1 MTEPLSARNEDLFSQ
16 RYRDSML
23 TKNWKKSVVF
33 IAHARSIALHIPVSA
48 YHQAIGSCI
57 ARIAML
63 TGGGGTRAELL
74 PRFLLHESD
83 FHDSDVGDSDR
94 VNHL

>member
-1 MTEPLSARNEDLFSQ
+1 MEPLSARNEDLFSQ

-23 TKNWKKSVVF
+23 TENSKKSDHF
-33 IAHARSIALHIPVSA
+33 IAHAPSIALRIPVSA
-48 YHQAIGSCI
+48 YHQLIGSCT
-57 ARIAML
+57 ARVAML

-74 PRFLLHESD
+74 PRFLLHKSG
-83 FHDSDVGDSDR
+83 FRDSDVGDSDR